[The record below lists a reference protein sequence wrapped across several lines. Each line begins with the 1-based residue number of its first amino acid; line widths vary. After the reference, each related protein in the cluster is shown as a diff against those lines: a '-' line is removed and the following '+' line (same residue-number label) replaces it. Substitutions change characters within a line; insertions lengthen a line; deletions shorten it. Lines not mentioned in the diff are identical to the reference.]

1 MAFRLLVCI
10 FTYIPLVPLDQYIS
24 VLFQLLFQRLQENKT
39 PRYCKLVIHAL
50 CTFILINGAGA
61 LYDRL
66 EKMQPGLL
74 CNLVVQIWAPNADFI
89 AAADILDVNQM
100 IVGGAKLLCE
110 SNINRDQ
117 NTFIVLLKSLLKLL
131 GQHGSGDSAVE
142 GLLESLLE
150 DELAENREFDSK
162 YSRLAFS
169 MIPDPPQSAEVKQ
182 SHSYFAVLL
191 GNLCR
196 SSPGSY
202 ANIIKAGLDV
212 HDMEVLHAVM
222 AQASQTI
229 V

>member
-1 MAFRLLVCI
+1 MAFKLLVSI
-10 FTYIPLVPLDQYIS
+10 FTFIPLAPLDQYTS

-39 PRYCKLVIHAL
+39 PRYCKLVMHAL
-50 CTFILINGAGA
+50 CTFILINGAA
-61 LYDRL
+61 TLYERL
-66 EKMQPGLL
+66 EKMQPGLV
-74 CNLVVQIWAPNADFI
+74 CNLVTQVWAPNADFI

-131 GQHGSGDSAVE
+131 GQQGSGDKAAE

-150 DELAENREFDSK
+150 SELAENREFDSK

-169 MIPDPPQSAEVKQ
+169 LIPDPPTSAEVKQ
-182 SHSYFAVLL
+182 SHSYFATLL
-191 GNLCR
+191 SSLCR

-202 ANIIKAGLDV
+202 ANSMKAGLDAAE
-212 HDMEVLHAVM
+212 MEVLQTVM
-222 AQASQTI
+222 TQANQTLA
-229 V
+229 